1 MAPAERWNANLGIMT
16 DFKIA
21 ARFSPGPWWG
31 FNGVDELELSGDVLT
46 RKHYRVF
53 RGRVPVTSPLSSVEV
68 VSREVR
74 LDKQSG
80 QPKWVRL
87 TLVIDG
93 ARRTFTGHVDD
104 GKPFADALAK
114 ATSRSRG

>member
-1 MAPAERWNANLGIMT
+1 LAPAERWNASLGIVT
-16 DFKIA
+16 DVEIA

-31 FNGVDELELSGDVLT
+31 FNGVDELKLSGDVLT

-53 RGRVPVTSPLSSVEV
+53 RGKVPVTSPLSSVEV

-87 TLVIDG
+87 TLMIDG
-93 ARRTFTGHVDD
+93 TRTTFTGHVDD

-114 ATSRSRG
+114 AMSRSRE

>member
-1 MAPAERWNANLGIMT
+1 M
-16 DFKIA
+16 DQ
-21 ARFSPGPWWG
+21 
-31 FNGVDELELSGDVLT
+31 LEPSGDVLT
-46 RKHYRVF
+46 RKHYRLF
-53 RGRVPVTSPLSSVEV
+53 RGKVHVKSPLSSIEV

-80 QPKWVRL
+80 QPKWVQF

-104 GKPFADALAK
+104 GKPFADALVK